1 MATLERIRK
10 KGGILVAVFIGFALF
25 AFILTDFFTNKG
37 GGNPS
42 SIEVGEVDDTEISLT
57 AYRNEINQAEDFNKL
72 RSGQT
77 TLDENTQYQIQNQ
90 AWELLVQ
97 NILMGEKY
105 ENTGINVTTE
115 EILDMVTGKN
125 AHPAIRQMFTDPNTG
140 SFDQAAV
147 INFLRKRK
155 SDANANFYWSYLQKM
170 LVTEKLSTKYST
182 LFKKGLYVTN
192 SQAKAEAEAKQRTVD
207 FDFIAIDYKTIND
220 TTIQVSDSEIE
231 SYYNK
236 HKDDYKQDAERSIQ
250 YVSYVV
256 NPSAEDKE
264 MAEKWIT
271 ETKAEFSKPETNA
284 PQFVT
289 MNSDLPYED
298 KNLKK
303 EEVRISLKD
312 FIENAKE
319 GDVYGPYLE
328 DETYKLSR
336 VVSIKEMPDSVRARH
351 ILIQEQNPTVGNAIA
366 DSLINLINKGADF
379 AELARKH
386 SKDTGSAVNGGDLN
400 WFKEGA
406 MVKPFSDACFN
417 GKKGD
422 VVKVQTQYGIHIINI
437 QDLGK
442 LTTKYN
448 IATLARKIKYS
459 SKTYQQIYSEAN
471 KFAANNPTADKFMEA
486 IKEEKLT
493 PRFATLKENDRNVTG
508 LENSRR
514 LVQWAFEADVND
526 MSPTIYEF
534 GNQFVIAVVT
544 NVKEEGYQDVD
555 SKEVHNAIKAIVAK
569 DKKAEIIMKQFNDNK
584 ASSQSLTSL
593 AQKMQSKVQSATNIN
608 FGSSQVPG
616 VGAEPALVGLAS
628 VSKVGEISDPVKGN
642 RYVFVVKLTS
652 EKVAETNDIEA
663 TKAQLNQTNNYKI
676 DYQLRNSIR
685 ENAEIIDNRAKYF

>member
-37 GGNPS
+37 GGNPG
-42 SIEVGEVDDTEISLT
+42 SIEVGEVDDTEISLA

-77 TLDENTQYQIQNQ
+77 SLDENTQFQIQNQ

-147 INFLRKRK
+147 INFLRNRK
-155 SDANANFYWSYLQKM
+155 SDANANFYWNYLQKM
-170 LVTEKLSTKYST
+170 LVKEKLSTKYTT

-192 SQAKAEAEAKQRTVD
+192 SQAKAEAQAKQRTVD
-207 FDFIAIDYKTIND
+207 FDFIAVDYKTIND

-231 SYYNK
+231 SYFNK

-366 DSLINLINKGADF
+366 DSLINLINNGADF

-386 SKDTGSAVNGGDLN
+386 SKDTGSSVNGGDLN

-422 VVKVQTQYGIHIINI
+422 VIKVQTQYGIHIINI

-471 KFAANNPTADKFMEA
+471 KFAANNPTADKFKEA

-544 NVKEEGYQDVD
+544 KIKEEGYQDVD
-555 SKEVHNAIKAIVAK
+555 SKEVHDAIKAIVAK

-593 AQKMQSKVQSATNIN
+593 AQKMESKVQSATNIN
-608 FGSSQVPG
+608 FGSYQVPG

-652 EKVAETNDIEA
+652 EKVAEANNIEA
-663 TKAQLNQTNNYKI
+663 IKAQLNQANNYKI
-676 DYQLRNSIR
+676 DYQLKNSIR

>member
-42 SIEVGEVDDTEISLT
+42 SIEVGEVDDTEISLA

-77 TLDENTQYQIQNQ
+77 SLDENTQFQIQNQ

-147 INFLRKRK
+147 INFLRNRK
-155 SDANANFYWSYLQKM
+155 SDANANFYWNYLQKM
-170 LVTEKLSTKYST
+170 LVKEKLSTKYTT

-192 SQAKAEAEAKQRTVD
+192 SQAKAEAQAKQRTVD
-207 FDFIAIDYKTIND
+207 FDFIAVDYKTIND

-231 SYYNK
+231 SYFNK

-366 DSLINLINKGADF
+366 DSLINLINNGADF

-386 SKDTGSAVNGGDLN
+386 SKDTGSSVNGGDLN

-422 VVKVQTQYGIHIINI
+422 VIKVQTQYGIHIINI

-471 KFAANNPTADKFMEA
+471 KFAANNPTADKFKEA

-544 NVKEEGYQDVD
+544 KIKEEGYQDVD
-555 SKEVHNAIKAIVAK
+555 SKEVHDAIKAIVAK

-593 AQKMQSKVQSATNIN
+593 AQKMESKVQSATNIN
-608 FGSSQVPG
+608 FGSYQVPG

-676 DYQLRNSIR
+676 DYQLKNSIR